1 MNSPQR
7 LSGLTVLVTGASS
20 GLGAHFCQ
28 TLAAQRVRVIGLA
41 RRDCSGQ
48 PGVDRAIQADIA
60 QTDALEAAIRA
71 ELGSPGQAPRID
83 GVINNAGIAIT
94 ASLDQTRPEE
104 EARVLATNI
113 SGVTNMTRALVP
125 YLRAQGGGVIVNM
138 ASVLGILPVKQVAI
152 YAASKAAIIQM
163 TRSSAIELARDQIR
177 VNALA
182 PGYVRTELNAEVL
195 DGPAGEALKKLTPL
209 RRFAQPSELDAPL
222 FCLLDPANSY
232 MTGAVLVVDGG
243 MSAGL

>member
-1 MNSPQR
+1 MTTQTR

-20 GLGAHFCQ
+20 GLGAHFCKALSEQ
-28 TLAAQRVRVIGLA
+28 GVRVVGLA

-48 PGVDRAIQADIA
+48 PGVDLAIQADIA
-60 QTDALEAAIRA
+60 DADALDSAIRMR
-71 ELGSPGQAPRID
+71 LGPPGQAPRID

-94 ASLDQTRPEE
+94 ASLDQTRPED

-113 SGVTNMTRALVP
+113 SGVTNMTRTLVP
-125 YLRAQGGGVIVNM
+125 YLRAQGGGIIVNI
-138 ASVLGILPVKQVAI
+138 ASVLGILPVKQVAT
-152 YAASKAAIIQM
+152 YAATKAAIIQM

-195 DGPAGEALKKLTPL
+195 DGPAGESLKKMTPL
-209 RRFAQPSELDAPL
+209 RRFATPDELEAPL
-222 FCLLDPANSY
+222 FCLLDPSNSY